1 MLQGNDINGLLSE
14 FNERLLA
21 IKERMNDYTV
31 NHYDSLY
38 GERKVLSDLLS
49 QLRSSGVDNSI
60 YNACVKEY
68 NNINNEVNS
77 YKRKYNE
84 FQTTHIVPE
93 KKTLSL
99 SQINS
104 ELHSIISEL
113 SSLVV
118 DYSKDNSS
126 TISARMSE
134 FAELLNML
142 QNAGVNSADYNNYV
156 NIYNELMSSL
166 NNYRDNYNAY
176 KMTGVTPVT
185 QKTETI
191 TNISELDFKFE
202 QLASEIRQ
210 LSSDYSVDNTDV
222 IYSKRNTLSDYLKQ
236 LKSFN
241 LDNKS
246 LNYYT
251 EEFNSINQ
259 LVNDYQDIYNARQRN
274 EKAIQETVT
283 QYIDEPVINEKPNI
297 TLDYESQDTNTSQKK
312 SDDDKT
318 PNYIGIAAAFIGAAV
333 LIKILFK

>member
-1 MLQGNDINGLLSE
+1 MLQGNDINGLLSD
-14 FNERLLA
+14 FYGLLSA

-38 GERKVLSDLLS
+38 DGRKRLSALLS
-49 QLRSSGVDNSI
+49 QLRNSDVDTSI

-68 NNINNEVNS
+68 NNINQEVNS
-77 YKRKYNE
+77 YNRKYNV
-84 FQTTHIVPE
+84 FQTTHVVPE
-93 KKTLSL
+93 QKTLSF

-104 ELHSIISEL
+104 ELQSIIPEL

-126 TISARMSE
+126 TISAGMSE

-156 NIYNELMSSL
+156 NTYNELMSSL
-166 NNYRDNYNAY
+166 NNYRNNYNAY

-191 TNISELDFKFE
+191 PDISELDSKFE
-202 QLASEIRQ
+202 KLASEIRQ

-259 LVNDYQDIYNARQRN
+259 IVNDYQDIYNARQRN

-283 QYIDEPVINEKPNI
+283 QYIDEPIINEKTNI

-312 SDDDKT
+312 SDDDNTQK
-318 PNYIGIAAAFIGAAV
+318 YIGIAAAVIGAAV
-333 LIKILFK
+333 VIKILFQ

>member
-1 MLQGNDINGLLSE
+1 MLQGNDINGLLSD
-14 FNERLLA
+14 FYGLLSA

-31 NHYDSLY
+31 NHFDSLY
-38 GERKVLSDLLS
+38 DERKRLSALLS
-49 QLRSSGVDNSI
+49 QLRNSGVDTSI

-68 NNINNEVNS
+68 NNINQEVNS
-77 YKRKYNE
+77 YNRKYNE
-84 FQTTHIVPE
+84 FQTTHVVPE
-93 KKTLSL
+93 QKTLSL

-104 ELHSIISEL
+104 ELQSIIPEL

-126 TISARMSE
+126 TISAGMSE

-156 NIYNELMSSL
+156 NTYNELMSSL
-166 NNYRDNYNAY
+166 NNYRNNYNAY

-191 TNISELDFKFE
+191 PDISELDSKFE
-202 QLASEIRQ
+202 KLASEIRQ

-259 LVNDYQDIYNARQRN
+259 IVNDYQDIYNARQRN
-274 EKAIQETVT
+274 EIAIQETVT
-283 QYIDEPVINEKPNI
+283 QYIDEPIINEKPNI
-297 TLDYESQDTNTSQKK
+297 TLDYEFQDTNTSQKK
-312 SDDDKT
+312 SDDDNTQK
-318 PNYIGIAAAFIGAAV
+318 YIGIAAAVIGAAV
-333 LIKILFK
+333 VIKILF